1 MKLRVPFFLSLVAIC
16 LAFSE
21 VGTASVIFRPN
32 DKEKVK
38 FVAPGDEEISGSA
51 KELYDI
57 GQKAEKENNLGRA
70 IRAYRTLYKKH
81 LKDALAPIAAFR
93 AAQLLEDTHEYLKAA
108 ETYATLVEVFPA
120 SPHFEEA
127 IEAQFRI
134 GQIYLEGKRLKF
146 LGIPMATSMEKA
158 IAIFAAIVRTAPYGK
173 YTARAQFNIGLT
185 REKMKAPEAALEAYQ
200 AVIDKFPNDPI
211 AAAAQ
216 YQIGYIWLTSTRAG
230 VKDIDASAKAKTA
243 FQDFLFR
250 FPNDEKAPQ
259 ARANLQQLERKQTV
273 SSLSVAKFYDKQ
285 KNYRAAVIYYN
296 EVIRQQPG
304 SAESEQAKKR
314 IDQLRAKVGDA
325 ALQPAFAAAE
335 EEKKKAGKSGQEGR
349 GGRGGP
355 AMRGSA
361 NDIAPLPPPETDLS
375 LPPPASLNPDTTT
388 APATES
394 SPIPSPDT
402 TTVPEAESSPTPQAS
417 PATEAPASAEAT
429 ASPTP

>member
-16 LAFSE
+16 LAFCD

-32 DKEKVK
+32 EKEKVK

-51 KELYDI
+51 KELFEI
-57 GQKAEKENNLGRA
+57 AQKAEKESNPGRA
-70 IRAYRTLYKKH
+70 IRAYRTLVKKYRR
-81 LKDALAPIAAFR
+81 DALAPFAAFR
-93 AAQLLEDTHEYLKAA
+93 QAELLEETGEYLKAA
-108 ETYATLVEVFPA
+108 AAYIIVVEGFPA

-134 GQIYLEGKRLKF
+134 GEIYLSGKRTKF
-146 LGIPMATSMEKA
+146 LGIPMITSMQRA
-158 IAIFAAIVRTAPYGK
+158 IEIFAAIVRTAPYGK
-173 YTARAQFNIGLT
+173 YTARAQFDIGLT
-185 REKMKAPEAALEAYQ
+185 RERLKTPEAALEAYQ
-200 AVIDKFPNDPI
+200 AVVDKFPNDPI
-211 AAAAQ
+211 AAQAQ

-230 VKDIDASAKAKTA
+230 VKDIDASARAKTA

-335 EEKKKAGKSGQEGR
+335 AEKKKADKSEGR
-349 GGRGGP
+349 GGKGGP

-361 NDIAPLPPPETDLS
+361 NDVAPLPPPETDLS

-388 APATES
+388 APAAES

-402 TTVPEAESSPTPQAS
+402 TTAPAAESSPTPETS
-417 PATEAPASAEAT
+417 PAMEAPASAEAT

>member
-16 LAFSE
+16 LAFCE
-21 VGTASVIFRPN
+21 VATASVIFRSN
-32 DKEKVK
+32 GKEKIK

-51 KELYDI
+51 KELFDI
-57 GQKAEKENNLGRA
+57 GTKAEAANNLGRA
-70 IRAYRTLYKKH
+70 IRAYRTLAKKH
-81 LKDALAPIAAFR
+81 LRDALAPVAAFR
-93 AAQLLEDTHEYLKAA
+93 AAELLEKSGEYLKAA
-108 ETYATLVEVFPA
+108 EAYMVVVQNFPA

-134 GQIYLEGKRLKF
+134 GQVYLEGKKLKV
-146 LGIPMATSMEKA
+146 LGIPMASSMERA
-158 IAIFAAIVRTAPYGK
+158 VAIFAAIVRTAPYGK

-230 VKDIDASAKAKTA
+230 VKDIAASQKAKTA

-250 FPNDEKAPQ
+250 FPNDEKASQ
-259 ARANLQQLERKQTV
+259 ARAYLQQLERKQTV

-296 EVIRQQPG
+296 EVIRQEPG

-314 IDQLRAKVGDA
+314 IDQLRAKVGEA
-325 ALQPAFAAAE
+325 ALQPAFAKAE
-335 EEKKKAGKSGQEGR
+335 EENKKANKSNQAGR
-349 GGRGGP
+349 GEKGGP

-361 NDIAPLPPPETDLS
+361 NDVAPLPPPETDLS

-388 APATES
+388 APAS
-394 SPIPSPDT
+394 
-402 TTVPEAESSPTPQAS
+402 ESSPTPEAS
-417 PATEAPASAEAT
+417 PAPEAPASADAT

>member
-16 LAFSE
+16 LAFCE

-32 DKEKVK
+32 GKEKVK
-38 FVAPGDEEISGSA
+38 FVAPGDEEISGTA
-51 KELYDI
+51 KELFEI
-57 GQKAEKENNLGRA
+57 GTKAEQENNPGRA
-70 IRAYRTLYKKH
+70 IKAYRTLAKKH
-81 LKDALAPIAAFR
+81 FRDALAPAAAFR
-93 AAQLLEDTHEYLKAA
+93 AAELLEQTGEYLKAA
-108 ETYATLVEVFPA
+108 EAYGVVVQNFPA
-120 SPHFEEA
+120 SPHFEES

-134 GQIYLEGKRLKF
+134 GQVYLEGKKLKF
-146 LGIPMATSMEKA
+146 LGIPMATSMQRA
-158 IAIFAAIVRTAPYGK
+158 IAIFAIIVRTAPYGK

-211 AAAAQ
+211 AAQAQ

-230 VKDIDASAKAKTA
+230 VKDIAASQKAKTA

-250 FPNDEKAPQ
+250 YPNDEKAPQ

-304 SAESEQAKKR
+304 SEESEQAKKR
-314 IDQLRAKVGDA
+314 IDQLRAKVGEA

-335 EEKKKAGKSGQEGR
+335 AEKKKAAKSGQEGR
-349 GGRGGP
+349 GGKGGP
-355 AMRGSA
+355 EMRGSA
-361 NDIAPLPPPETDLS
+361 NDVAPLPPPETDLS

-388 APATES
+388 APA
-394 SPIPSPDT
+394 
-402 TTVPEAESSPTPQAS
+402 AENSPTPETS

-429 ASPTP
+429 PSPTP

>member
-1 MKLRVPFFLSLVAIC
+1 MKLRVPFFLSQVAIC
-16 LAFSE
+16 LAFCE
-21 VGTASVIFRPN
+21 VGTASVIFKPN
-32 DKEKVK
+32 DKEKIK
-38 FVAPGDEEISGSA
+38 FVAPGDEEISGNA
-51 KELYDI
+51 KQLYDI
-57 GQKAEKENNLGRA
+57 AQKAEKENNLSRA
-70 IRAYRTLYKKH
+70 IRAYRTLVKKH
-81 LKDALAPIAAFR
+81 LRDALAPIAAFR
-93 AAQLLEDTHEYLKAA
+93 AAQLLEDTHEYIKAA
-108 ETYATLVEVFPA
+108 EAYAVVVEIFPG

-185 REKMKAPEAALEAYQ
+185 REKLKAPEAALEAYQ

-259 ARANLQQLERKQTV
+259 ARSNLQQLERKQTV

-325 ALQPAFAAAE
+325 ALQPAFAEAE
-335 EEKKKAGKSGQEGR
+335 AEKKKEGKSEGR

-361 NDIAPLPPPETDLS
+361 NDVAPLPPPETDLS

-388 APATES
+388 APPAES

-402 TTVPEAESSPTPQAS
+402 TTAPAAEGSPTPETS